1 LVVVDL
7 VVVGLVVVWC
17 VVDGGGWVTG
27 ATGAGAE
34 CVVAGEG
41 DTPPLVVVGEALD
54 VVVAW

>member
-1 LVVVDL
+1 
-7 VVVGLVVVWC
+7 
-17 VVDGGGWVTG
+17 VVDGGGWVAG